1 MHQMNRMRVETTMIA
16 KKIFCAAAMFFAV
29 VSTAH
34 AEDPATTPPDAA
46 AGTTTTAPTT
56 STPPAVAPAAQSDA
70 NISLELNK
78 LEPSDKGCRA
88 YIVVSNPAATPL
100 DSFRLDLVMF
110 QKDGVIGR
118 RFALDLGPLR
128 PNKRAVKLFE
138 MDGTKCEDI
147 GSFLVNDVMECR
159 SGGSAVEDCLG
170 RMKVNSLTKVEI
182 SK

>member
-1 MHQMNRMRVETTMIA
+1 MHAETEMTA
-16 KKIFCAAAMFFAV
+16 KKIACAVAMLLAV
-29 VSTAH
+29 VATAQ
-34 AEDPATTPPDAA
+34 AEDPAPA
-46 AGTTTTAPTT
+46 AGAPSGNTTTTPAATT
-56 STPPAVAPAAQSDA
+56 PAPAPGDS

-88 YIVVSNPAATPL
+88 YIVVSNPSATPL
-100 DSFRLDLVMF
+100 AAFRLDLVMF

-159 SGGSAVEDCLG
+159 SGGSAVDDCLG

>member
-1 MHQMNRMRVETTMIA
+1 MIS
-16 KKIFCAAAMFFAV
+16 KTIFCVAAMFFAV
-29 VSTAH
+29 VATSR
-34 AEDPATTPPDAA
+34 AEDAAQTAPEPAAGINTTTPAATSPTAAQPATT
-46 AGTTTTAPTT
+46 
-56 STPPAVAPAAQSDA
+56 SDS

-88 YIVVSNPAATPL
+88 YIVVSNPSASQL
-100 DSFRLDLVMF
+100 DAFRLDLVMF